1 MLTNTIAFSLFCLTA
16 GGATAAGYVAFIT
29 LLGVFDKLA
38 EKYKA
43 LNKRALIE
51 LLIILGVTL
60 GNAVEIFRIP
70 ISLGIPSLIAFNLLG
85 GIFTGCL
92 AGALAET
99 LAIFPILSRR
109 FSIRKHLPYILF
121 AVALGKAVGSFI
133 QFFYLP

>member
-1 MLTNTIAFSLFCLTA
+1 MTA

-43 LNKRALIE
+43 LDKRVAME
-51 LLIILGVTL
+51 YLIILGVSL
-60 GNAVEIFRIP
+60 GNAVELFKIP
-70 ISLGIPSLIAFNLLG
+70 IPTGTVSFIAFNLIG

-109 FSIRKHLPYILF
+109 FSIRKQLPYILF
-121 AVALGKAVGSFI
+121 AVALGKAIGSFV
-133 QFFYLP
+133 QFFYLQ